1 MRGDIHD
8 FALLVTPE
16 EMNSKEAGTPSS
28 SNRMT

>member
-1 MRGDIHD
+1 MVTSTE